1 MKNYRINFL
10 EDERQNVLDIVTRS
24 NDVVLNQVEPEG
36 IFFTIQ
42 LDDDQADTLYE
53 SLLDRIEAEVR
64 APRLTTISNGSD
76 RVTPG
81 SIL

>member
-42 LDDDQADTLYE
+42 LDDDQADTL
-53 SLLDRIEAEVR
+53 DRIEAEVR